1 MVSKIFIKEK
11 KRKGKKQRTGRLL
24 LGIESVNP
32 RTWKIMIYKRLY
44 FSIQKKKNYLKILI
58 IISRNKIWFYR
69 RSTVKITH
77 CVYTTHSYSK
87 GTSRY
92 NGTII
97 LIQVKVLKIRYKN
110 YYIIYIIQK
119 SWQKPTIR
127 ERRNNKLVL
136 NYVYIG

>member
-1 MVSKIFIKEK
+1 MVSKIFIKK
-11 KRKGKKQRTGRLL
+11 KERKGKKTKDWETTSWNWVSEYQDMKNNDIQET
-24 LGIESVNP
+24 IF
-32 RTWKIMIYKRLY
+32 LY
-44 FSIQKKKNYLKILI
+44 SKKKYLKILI

-69 RSTVKITH
+69 RSIVKITH

-110 YYIIYIIQK
+110 YYIIYIIQN
-119 SWQKPTIR
+119 SWHKPTIR